1 MSTSLG
7 LEIAVNRFFPAT
19 LCLLVAVM
27 AQAQSGRL
35 VGMDALPE
43 DGTPRLLGA
52 DEVDCSR
59 ILDAGARQSCE
70 DAQGKPAPPVET
82 ISAEDRALLAARMTP
97 QARQAA
103 APKNLQDPIVCERFS
118 PQESDHFT
126 IAARDGSQ
134 EVVDGNAYLYF
145 RVSKDDDLVELPEVF
160 VGDTLP
166 KTFAA
171 RMSDGSTK
179 YLGDGKWLEEATRV
193 QSGESYRVRLTI
205 QSPGTTSIAESLACL
220 TP

>member
-1 MSTSLG
+1 M
-7 LEIAVNRFFPAT
+7 NRFFPAM

-27 AQAQSGRL
+27 AQAQTGRL

-43 DGTPRLLGA
+43 DGTLRLVGA

-103 APKNLQDPIVCERFS
+103 APKNLQDPIV
-118 PQESDHFT
+118 
-126 IAARDGSQ
+126 
-134 EVVDGNAYLYF
+134 L
-145 RVSKDDDLVELPEVF
+145 
-160 VGDTLP
+160 
-166 KTFAA
+166 
-171 RMSDGSTK
+171 
-179 YLGDGKWLEEATRV
+179 
-193 QSGESYRVRLTI
+193 
-205 QSPGTTSIAESLACL
+205 SLIHI
-220 TP
+220 